1 MSMQRIAALRQLGTP
16 RGWIELLAG
25 RAGRYVS
32 HGTFAGSDADAGS
45 ANARAATSTPT
56 AKAPLPMRE

>member
-1 MSMQRIAALRQLGTP
+1 MQRIVALRQLGTP
-16 RGWIELLAG
+16 CGWIELLAG
-25 RAGRYVS
+25 SAGRYVS

-45 ANARAATSTPT
+45 ANAAATSTPT